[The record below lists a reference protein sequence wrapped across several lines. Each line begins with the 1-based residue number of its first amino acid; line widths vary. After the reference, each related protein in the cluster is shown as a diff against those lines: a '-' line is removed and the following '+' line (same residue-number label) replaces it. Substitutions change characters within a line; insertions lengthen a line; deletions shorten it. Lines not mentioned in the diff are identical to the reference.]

1 MFCCG
6 FSGDRRLLSSGATIM
21 PVIDKSTYSPPML
34 CSNPHIQTIMPSLL
48 RKVSGV
54 TYQRERIDTPDGDFL
69 DLDWSKVGSGRLA
82 IVLHGMEGDSGRHYV
97 LGMVKA
103 LHSGG
108 WDAVALNFRG
118 CSGESNRKAR
128 FYHSGD
134 TQDLH
139 TAVSHVNSGNN
150 YSDIA
155 LIGFSLGGNVILK
168 YLGEQAGNLH
178 PSIKK
183 AATFSVPCDLRACGV
198 KITKSGGGI
207 YIKRFLR
214 LLHKKIK
221 MKMKVMPGSISDNGY
236 NQIKTLKD
244 FDDRYTAPLHGFRDA
259 LDYYEKSSCG
269 PFLAKISVPTL
280 LVNSADDPFLAESA
294 YPVQEARASAHLVLE
309 VTDFGG
315 HVGFL
320 AFNGSGEY
328 WSESRAVAFLND

>member
-1 MFCCG
+1 
-6 FSGDRRLLSSGATIM
+6 M
-21 PVIDKSTYSPPML
+21 PVIDKSTYSPPLL
-34 CSNPHIQTIMPSLL
+34 CSNPHVQTIMPSLL
-48 RKVSGV
+48 RKVRGV
-54 TYQRERIDTPDGDFL
+54 CYQRERIDTPDGDFL
-69 DLDWSKVGSGRLA
+69 DLDWSKVVSGRLA

-103 LHSGG
+103 LNCGG

-118 CSGESNRKAR
+118 CSGECNRKAR

-139 TAVSHVNSGNN
+139 TTVSHIIAQND
-150 YSDIA
+150 YSDMA
-155 LIGFSLGGNVILK
+155 LIGFSLGGNLILK
-168 YLGEQAGNLH
+168 YLGEQAGNIQPL
-178 PSIKK
+178 IKK

-198 KITKSGGGI
+198 KITESGGGI
-207 YIKRFLR
+207 YLKRFLR

-221 MKMKVMPGSISDNGY
+221 MKMQVMPGSIDDNGY
-236 NQIKTLKD
+236 NQIKTLED

-269 PFLAKISVPTL
+269 PFLANISIPTL
-280 LVNSADDPFLAESA
+280 LVNSADDPFLDESA

-328 WSESRAVAFLND
+328 WSESRAVGFLND

>member
-1 MFCCG
+1 
-6 FSGDRRLLSSGATIM
+6 M

-34 CSNPHIQTIMPSLL
+34 CSNAHVQTVMPSLL
-48 RKVSGV
+48 RKVSGIN
-54 TYQRERIDTPDGDFL
+54 YQRERIDTPDGDFL

-103 LHSGG
+103 LHRGG

-118 CSGESNRKAR
+118 CSGQSNRKAR

-139 TAVSHVNSGNN
+139 TTVSHIIAQND
-150 YSDIA
+150 YSDMA

-168 YLGEQAGNLH
+168 YLGEQAGNIH
-178 PSIKK
+178 PLIKK

-207 YIKRFLR
+207 YLKRFLR

-221 MKMKVMPGSISDNGY
+221 MKMQVMPGSLDDNGY

-269 PFLAKISVPTL
+269 PFLGKISIPTL

-294 YPVQEARASAHLVLE
+294 YPEQEARASAHLVLE
-309 VTDFGG
+309 VTKCGG

-328 WSESRAVAFLND
+328 WSESRAVGFLND